1 MKSKM
6 DMMYVSNLTRESYVR
21 KKDIREYRDSVKIGE
36 KLIGPRDTRPVVLA
50 KYRYFA
56 ITTDGCLQWIDLY
69 MCNVRKVD
77 STSTDYRY
85 FYTANEEE

>member
-6 DMMYVSNLTRESYVR
+6 DMMYVSNLNRGNFVR
-21 KKDIREYRDSVKIGE
+21 KKDLREYRDSVKIGE
-36 KLIGPRDTRPVVLA
+36 KLIGPRDTRPVILA
-50 KYRYFA
+50 KYKYFA
-56 ITTDGCLQWIDLY
+56 ITTEGCLQWIDLY

-85 FYTANEEE
+85 FYTANVEE